1 MLRDVRAEPEREAL
15 AQHESER
22 TSSVSASARPRCGPS
37 PKTVESDVNSI
48 FWKLGFLPA
57 PDEHRRV
64 LAVLVCL
71 RA

>member
-1 MLRDVRAEPEREAL
+1 MTPREREVL
-15 AQHESER
+15 ELMAQHRDRGVGEKLM
-22 TSSVSASARPRCGPS
+22 S